1 MLLKSKPLKK
11 WLLRLADVKI
21 GIACLFC
28 LFILTIAGTLAQVQ
42 QGIYAVTKQYFSSYW
57 VYYPIGSFEIPVFP
71 GALTLGFIL
80 LINLL
85 AAHLTRLKL
94 KLKNIGI
101 WLIHAGVVVLIIG
114 AGLTS
119 FFAQESQM
127 IINEGE
133 KRYYSENF
141 ESSQLYIRKPLNNG
155 EDEVIVFNPSH
166 FNPSQHLS
174 HPNLDVD
181 IKVLAFYKNS
191 LVSPL
196 DKKRESF
203 NGIGAYELAQ
213 PSPVVSNPNFK
224 NVPSLIL
231 EITPKN
237 SQENYLFLAST
248 AHKSRQKIPLS
259 PYDIQLVYERH
270 YSPYAIQL
278 IDFKHD
284 KYQRTDIPKN
294 FSSEV
299 AIFEDDVEIHKQV
312 ISMNKPLRFAGNTYF
327 QASFGKDERTSV
339 LQVVRNPSWLLPYIS
354 TIMMSLGLV
363 LQFGIGFFVFY
374 KKRRLKAV
382 ENT

>member
-1 MLLKSKPLKK
+1 MKINAKAYKK
-11 WLLRLADVKI
+11 WLLNLADVKI

-28 LFILTIAGTLAQVQ
+28 LFILTIAGTLAQVN

-57 VYYPIGSFEIPVFP
+57 VYYPVGSFSIPVFP
-71 GALTLGFIL
+71 GALSLGFIL

-94 KLKNIGI
+94 KLKNMGI

-127 IINEGE
+127 IIDEGE
-133 KRYYSENF
+133 QKFYSENF
-141 ESSQLYIRKPLNNG
+141 ESSQLYIRKPISNG
-155 EDEVIVFNPSH
+155 QDEVIVFNPSH
-166 FNPSQHLS
+166 FKSSKKLS
-174 HPNLDVD
+174 HPKLDVD
-181 IKVLAFYKNS
+181 INVLAYYKNS

-196 DKKRESF
+196 DKKRDSF
-203 NGIGAYELAQ
+203 YGIGAYELAQ

-231 EITPKN
+231 EITPKGTQK
-237 SQENYLFLAST
+237 SYLFLTST
-248 AHKSRQKIPLS
+248 AHNSRQEIPFS
-259 PYDIQLVYERH
+259 QYDIQLVYERH

-294 FSSEV
+294 FSSEI
-299 AIFEDDVEIHKQV
+299 AIFQDDIEIHKQV

-327 QASFGKDERTSV
+327 QASFGKEERTSV

-363 LQFGIGFFVFY
+363 LQFSIGFFMFY
-374 KKRRLKAV
+374 KKNQLKKL
-382 ENT
+382 EKL